1 MISAAYAS
9 KLDVGSGRVSTH
21 QRGLV
26 ASLAFVA
33 NVSTFAFSIVR
44 SRRASKCRSWSRT
57 RASTAATTETDAG
70 DSEGDSEGDSDVA
83 VWSLEPPFTPLPPF
97 TRTDPSSGSFRSSS
111 ERFLPGG
118 DADGERGSS
127 PSRTRVVAFASPS
140 SNKSPGARPATIGLR
155 PPGLDAGEGA
165 VTLFGV
171 AKRSSLGETTR
182 KEFFAAPLRSENVII
197 DFANVV
203 DFAFDVAYVF
213 AFSSDAVTRRDDARS
228 SRRRRRASFSE
239 VDP

>member
-9 KLDVGSGRVSTH
+9 NLDVGSGRVSTH
-21 QRGLV
+21 QRGVVALV
-26 ASLAFVA
+26 EFVA
-33 NVSTFAFSIVR
+33 NVSTFTFSIVR

-57 RASTAATTETDAG
+57 RASTAATTETDAV
-70 DSEGDSEGDSDVA
+70 DSEGDSDVA
-83 VWSLEPPFTPLPPF
+83 AWSLGPPFTPLPPF

-140 SNKSPGARPATIGLR
+140 WTKSPGARPATIGLR

-182 KEFFAAPLRSENVII
+182 EEFFAAPLRSANVV
-197 DFANVV
+197 DFASVV
-203 DFAFDVAYVF
+203 DFAFDVASVF
-213 AFSSDAVTRRDDARS
+213 AFSSDAVTGRDDARS
-228 SRRRRRASFSE
+228 SRRRRRALFSE